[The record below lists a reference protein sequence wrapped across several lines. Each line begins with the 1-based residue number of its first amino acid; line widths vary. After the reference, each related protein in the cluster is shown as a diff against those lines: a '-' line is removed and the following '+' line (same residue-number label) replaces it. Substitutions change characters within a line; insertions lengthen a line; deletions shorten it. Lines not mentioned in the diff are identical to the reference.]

1 MGHIEGSDRDQ
12 MTLFP
17 EALDDYVGPE
27 NPVRFVDAFVE
38 SLDVE
43 QLGFTHAIPQQL
55 GRPPYN
61 PADLL
66 RLYIYGYLNRVRSSR
81 QLEREANRN
90 VELMWLLRRLAP
102 DFKTIA
108 DFRKDNA
115 DAIRTVCREFISYC
129 RQLHLFGGQLIA
141 IDGSKFKAVNARHR
155 NFSARKL
162 NSQTQEIETKIQE
175 YLDEL
180 DKNDEQEAHLPKP
193 TAKELKKKIEI
204 LRQRKRN
211 LHTLAKQLDHSH
223 HTQVSLTDPDSRS
236 MPAGKGHGTD
246 VAYNVQ
252 VTVDS
257 KHKLILD
264 HEVTNDPTDRAH
276 LSTMAIRAKH
286 LLGVKRLE
294 AVADMGYFDGQ
305 QVKSCAEAGIKTFL
319 PKPLTSANRSLGLF
333 TKEDFR
339 YNPQANCYRCPA
351 GQRLTF
357 HFQTRERG
365 RYTRYYATSAC
376 AACPI
381 RSKCTRNAGGRRITR
396 SADEGFLDAMERRNR
411 AHPEKFKRRKGMV
424 EHPFGTIKRSMN
436 QGYFLT
442 RGLRNVATEM
452 SLSVLAYDLLRAM
465 NILGVPKMIRALA

>member
-1 MGHIEGSDRDQ
+1 MGHIKGDDRDQ

-17 EALDDYVGPE
+17 EALDDYVSQE
-27 NPVRFVDAFVE
+27 NPVRFIDAFAE
-38 SLDVE
+38 SLDLE
-43 QLGFTHAIPQQL
+43 ELGFTHAVPSEL

-66 RLYIYGYLNRVRSSR
+66 RLFIYGYLNRLRSSR

-102 DFKTIA
+102 DFKTLA
-108 DFRKDNA
+108 DFRKDNGQ
-115 DAIRTVCREFISYC
+115 AIRGVCREFIAYC
-129 RQLHLFGGQLIA
+129 RELRLFGGELVA

-155 NFSARKL
+155 NFSAGKL
-162 NSQTQEIETKIQE
+162 KNQTDQLDIKIQE

-180 DKNDEQEAHLPKP
+180 EKNDEEEADLPTL
-193 TAKELKKKIEI
+193 TAEDLKQKIEI
-204 LRQRKRN
+204 LRQRKRK
-211 LHTLAKQLDHSH
+211 LRALGKQIDQSGQS
-223 HTQVSLTDPDSRS
+223 QVSLTDPDSRS

-264 HEVTNDPTDRAH
+264 HEVTNDPTDRGH
-276 LSTMAIRAKH
+276 LSAMALRAKG

-294 AVADMGYFDGQ
+294 AVADMGYYDGQ
-305 QVKSCAEAGIKTFL
+305 EVKACAEAKIKTFI

-339 YNPQANCYRCPA
+339 YIARSDCYRCPA
-351 GQRLTF
+351 GKRLTF
-357 HFQTRERG
+357 RFQTRERG
-365 RYTRYYATSAC
+365 RDVRYYATSAC
-376 AACPI
+376 AECRLRP
-381 RSKCTRNAGGRRITR
+381 KCTRNASGRRITR
-396 SADEGFLDAMERRNR
+396 SVDEGFLEAMERRVS
-411 AHPEKFKRRKGMV
+411 AHPEKLKRRKGIV

-436 QGYFLT
+436 QAYFLT
-442 RGLRNVATEM
+442 RGLRNVGTEM
-452 SLSVLAYDLLRAM
+452 SLSILAYDLLRAI
-465 NILGVPKMIRALA
+465 NILGVPKMIKALA